1 MNSEPTDPRLS
12 WDRLREAWHRSPPET
27 SQRAESNQRLRR
39 LWAAEARRMRWIAL
53 GDWLLALAM
62 AGILSSVALRW
73 TDLAGRCLL
82 GAAALGCLA
91 HPAWSLRR
99 RRVLWRAT
107 ADSPQAYW
115 TLRVERARQSLRFS
129 QVGIWWFGSGLLL
142 GASIRWIL
150 PEGAL
155 PLLERWS
162 ATSPWMAWVVL
173 GLVLSGFLA
182 LQVWRHR
189 RLGGELET
197 CRSTLESLG
206 LQGDED
212 SPAGK
217 TAEIPAGKI
226 HGDRGR

>member
-53 GDWLLALAM
+53 GDWCLALAM
-62 AGILSSVALRW
+62 AGILSTVALRS
-73 TDLAGRCLL
+73 TDPAGRCLL
-82 GAAALGCLA
+82 VLATLGCLA
-91 HPAWSLRR
+91 HPSWSLRR
-99 RRVLWRAT
+99 RRALWRAT
-107 ADSPQAYW
+107 ADSPRAYW

-142 GASIRWIL
+142 GACIRWIL
-150 PEGAL
+150 PMGSL

-162 ATSPWMAWVVL
+162 ATRPWMAWVVL
-173 GLVLSGFLA
+173 GLVLSGFLT
-182 LQVWRHR
+182 LQAWRHR

-206 LQGDED
+206 LPGDED
-212 SPAGK
+212 SHAGK
-217 TAEIPAGKI
+217 RAGMPPGKI
-226 HGDRGR
+226 HEDTGR